1 MVQSPLITPR
11 SWLMIALLGLVWGS
25 TFLFIEIAL
34 RGITPFWLAAGRI
47 SFAAL
52 LTCIIWRLRGARLFR
67 VHPTKQDWLRLMAV
81 GALSS
86 AVPFMLISWGQQFTT
101 AGFTGVSMASAA
113 LVVLPLAHFT
123 VPGERMTARRVAGF
137 VVGFVGV
144 VVLIGPSA
152 LASSGLEG
160 ETLGQLACISAA
172 SCYAIS
178 SINIRQLPEMDP
190 LGLSAMTLV
199 FGTCIVILMA
209 LIVEGPPPHPD
220 TETLA
225 VLALLGLV
233 PTAGAN
239 FIRTVVARTAGPVFL
254 SIVNYIVPV
263 VSVIT
268 GILFLGEP
276 VFATL
281 FIALGLILAGVGLS
295 QYGALRR
302 LFSRDD
308 PNRFQ
313 ATLR

>member
-1 MVQSPLITPR
+1 MIQSPLITPR
-11 SWLMIALLGLVWGS
+11 SWLMIAILGLVWGS
-25 TFLFIEIAL
+25 TFMFIEIAL

-47 SFAAL
+47 SFAAA
-52 LTCIIWRLRGARLFR
+52 LTCMIWGLRGARLF
-67 VHPTKQDWLRLMAV
+67 HANPTKRDWVRLMIV

-113 LVVLPLAHFT
+113 LLILPLAHFT
-123 VPGERMTARRVAGF
+123 VPGERMTPRRVAGF
-137 VVGFVGV
+137 VVGFFGV
-144 VVLIGPSA
+144 VVLVGPSA
-152 LASSGLEG
+152 LTSSGIEG
-160 ETLGQLACISAA
+160 ETLGRLACISAA
-172 SCYAIS
+172 GCYAVS
-178 SINIRQLPEMDP
+178 SINIRQLPDIDP

-199 FGTCIVILMA
+199 FGTIVVISMA
-209 LIVEGPPPHPD
+209 LIVEGAPPQPD
-220 TETLA
+220 TDTLA

-295 QYGALRR
+295 QYGAFRR
-302 LFSRDD
+302 LFSNSTHSD
-308 PNRFQ
+308 
-313 ATLR
+313 